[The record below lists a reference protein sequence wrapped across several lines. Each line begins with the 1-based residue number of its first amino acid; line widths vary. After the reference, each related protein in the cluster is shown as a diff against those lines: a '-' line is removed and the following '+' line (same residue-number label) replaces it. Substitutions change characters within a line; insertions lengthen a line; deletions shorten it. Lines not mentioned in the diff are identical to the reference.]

1 MKSRLL
7 KELIPQ
13 VKLNCNI
20 SDAQFWGFYSIC
32 GLLLRLREL
41 YRFDSGIMPWESTT
55 DRDITDWIGQREALW
70 EELNEEKLSPVQI
83 EGVEFDT
90 FDAER
95 INARLM
101 EHGLLYGAGYG
112 LYGKPVFF
120 LADLEAHEVLD
131 GYNVFTS
138 GKEYARDLSIHP
150 AMLQH
155 KNIFARGEISTLLMW
170 EKFEELRAKRTS
182 SPLTA
187 AFSAY
192 GIHADDNTDGLGEMI
207 KDAAAS
213 ELRTYIHHELG
224 EAFETEK
231 AGPVWAEMLSSVL
244 SSKASMFARAAMDTL
259 ADASERGMLRYIID
273 EKKAGSLAFY
283 MTFLGGYRRVIATD
297 MAGAFKR
304 FTETGDWTYIESA
317 TKALYEKASLI
328 VENILDIYRADKDP
342 EALIKGIQ
350 REITLLQPE

>member
-7 KELIPQ
+7 DELIPQ
-13 VKLNCNI
+13 VRHNSNI
-20 SDAQFWGFYSIC
+20 SDARYWGFYSIC

-41 YRFDSGIMPWESTT
+41 YRFDSGIMPWEGVAE
-55 DRDITDWIGQREALW
+55 RDISDWIGRREALW
-70 EELNEEKLSPVQI
+70 EELQEEEFSPLRI
-83 EGVEFDT
+83 EGGEFGP

-101 EHGLLYGAGYG
+101 ECGLLYGAGYG
-112 LYGKPVFF
+112 IYGKPVFF
-120 LADLEAHEVLD
+120 LADLDSHEVLD
-131 GYNVFTS
+131 GYDVFIS

-155 KNIFARGEISTLLMW
+155 KYIFARGEISTLLMW
-170 EKFEELRAKRTS
+170 EKFEELRARKTS
-182 SPLTA
+182 SPLSV

-192 GIHADDNTDGLGEMI
+192 GIQADDNTDELGDTI

-224 EAFETEK
+224 EAFESEK
-231 AGPVWAEMLSSVL
+231 AGPLWAEMLSSVL

-259 ADASERGMLRYIID
+259 ADASERGMLRYIIE

-317 TKALYEKASLI
+317 RKALYEKASLI
-328 VENILDIYRADKDP
+328 VENMLDIYRADKDP

-350 REITLLQPE
+350 KEITLLQPE